1 MAVALQQ
8 QPETTVQRSTLL
20 KWSWRVTWALALNV
34 LFLIAVV
41 VGPRW

>member
-8 QPETTVQRSTLL
+8 QQEATVQRSTLL

-34 LFLIAVV
+34 LFLIAVC